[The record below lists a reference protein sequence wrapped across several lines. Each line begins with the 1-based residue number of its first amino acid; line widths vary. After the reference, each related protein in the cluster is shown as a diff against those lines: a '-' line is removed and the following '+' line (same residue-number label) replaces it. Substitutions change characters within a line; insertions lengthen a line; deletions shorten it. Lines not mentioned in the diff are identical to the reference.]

1 MNDTFIILTDT
12 KENLGASSPGRSW
25 VTVTMEVDENNVL
38 TVAVKDNQSGTE
50 LISGQK
56 ISQ

>member
-1 MNDTFIILTDT
+1 MNDTFILIDT
-12 KENLGASSPGRSW
+12 KENLGAFSPGRSW

-38 TVAVKDNQSGTE
+38 IVAVKDNQSGTE

>member
-1 MNDTFIILTDT
+1 MNDTFFLTDT

-38 TVAVKDNQSGTE
+38 IVAVKDNQSGTE

>member
-1 MNDTFIILTDT
+1 MNDTFILTDI

-38 TVAVKDNQSGTE
+38 IVAVKDNQSGTE

-56 ISQ
+56 IS

>member
-1 MNDTFIILTDT
+1 MNDTFILTDT
-12 KENLGASSPGRSW
+12 KENLGASSPVRSW

-38 TVAVKDNQSGTE
+38 IVAVKDNQSGTE

>member
-1 MNDTFIILTDT
+1 MNDTFILTDT

-56 ISQ
+56 ISL

>member
-1 MNDTFIILTDT
+1 MNDTFILTDT

>member
-1 MNDTFIILTDT
+1 MNDTFILTDT
-12 KENLGASSPGRSW
+12 KENLGASSPGRTW

-38 TVAVKDNQSGTE
+38 IVAVKDNQSGTE

>member
-1 MNDTFIILTDT
+1 MNDTFILTDT

-25 VTVTMEVDENNVL
+25 VTVTMEVDENINVL

>member
-1 MNDTFIILTDT
+1 MNDTFILTDT
-12 KENLGASSPGRSW
+12 KKNLGASSPGRSW
-25 VTVTMEVDENNVL
+25 VTVSMEVDENNVL

>member
-1 MNDTFIILTDT
+1 MNDTFFLTDT

>member
-1 MNDTFIILTDT
+1 MNDTFILTDI

-38 TVAVKDNQSGTE
+38 TVAVKDNYSGTE

>member
-1 MNDTFIILTDT
+1 MNDTFILTDI

-38 TVAVKDNQSGTE
+38 IVAVKDNQSGTE

>member
-1 MNDTFIILTDT
+1 MNDTFILTDT
-12 KENLGASSPGRSW
+12 KENLEASSPGRSW

-38 TVAVKDNQSGTE
+38 IVAVKDNQSGTE